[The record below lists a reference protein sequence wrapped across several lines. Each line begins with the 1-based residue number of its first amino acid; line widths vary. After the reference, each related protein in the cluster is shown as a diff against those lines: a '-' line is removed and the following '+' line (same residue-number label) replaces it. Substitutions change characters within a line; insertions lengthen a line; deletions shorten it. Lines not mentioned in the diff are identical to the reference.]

1 MSERRTRRRP
11 RQNVS
16 AAHYVGYVEDNESV
30 EAIMKK
36 FEELEKIQSEI
47 AKSNAQKVAT
57 ESETVDTNPDAVA
70 AVSEDVVPSTNENGA
85 EQGLTEEQ
93 LEEVFKQTSVFTVR
107 SAITNEDIDAVD
119 DLEIWRMD
127 MANGDTAE
135 FEEEDDYLAVDDDFW
150 DEEFGVSRK
159 RNRKTGLP
167 GERRGRLDKESILQ
181 RYRIMHVRLQ
191 DRNGNFFM
199 VKKKVSAIDPSLPT
213 YVKIPAVPI
222 PRSWVHTICE
232 KKPIEE
238 RIPGSRYYEQN
249 ITSLNLSTL
258 GKQFQ
263 VIYMDPPLVLPN
275 EEPSPGKITLEQL
288 AALEIS
294 RIVPV
299 GFLFVWIEKE
309 YLPDIVQ
316 IADKW
321 GFKYVENFCWIKKNI
336 NNQIA
341 CQPSAYFRKSKLSLL
356 IFRKEGDIELRH
368 QRNPDCVFDFIKPLQ
383 EDEVSE
389 RKPEFIYDVIET
401 MLPTALYSEEYPNGE
416 RMLEL
421 WAKKNTRRQG
431 WTTVVDQSP

>member
-11 RQNVS
+11 RQNAS

-36 FEELEKIQSEI
+36 FEELEKIQTEI
-47 AKSNAQKVAT
+47 AKSKAHQTVNEV
-57 ESETVDTNPDAVA
+57 ETVD
-70 AVSEDVVPSTNENGA
+70 VSSDIASGASEVVVTDLPETKI

-93 LEEVFKQTSVFTVR
+93 LEEVFKQTSVFTVK
-107 SAITNEDIDAVD
+107 SVGTNEDIDAVD
-119 DLEIWRMD
+119 DLEIWRME
-127 MANGDTAE
+127 MVNGDTAE

-150 DEEFGVSRK
+150 DEEFGTVRK
-159 RNRKTGLP
+159 RGKRT
-167 GERRGRLDKESILQ
+167 GERRSRLDKESILQ

-222 PRSWVHTICE
+222 PRSWVHTILE
-232 KKPIEE
+232 KRVIDNA
-238 RIPGSRYYEQN
+238 IPGSRYYEKN
-249 ITSLNLSTL
+249 IVSLKLPVL

-263 VIYMDPPLVLPN
+263 VIYMDPPLLLPN

-294 RIVPV
+294 QIVPV

-368 QRNPDCVFDFIKPLQ
+368 QRNPDCVFDFIKPLT
-383 EDEVSE
+383 EGEITE
-389 RKPEFIYDVIET
+389 RKPEFIYNVIET
-401 MLPTALYSEEYPNGE
+401 MLPTALYSEENPNGE
-416 RMLEL
+416 KMLEL

-431 WTTVVDQSP
+431 WTTVVDHRIDL

>member
-1 MSERRTRRRP
+1 MSERRTRRKP

-47 AKSNAQKVAT
+47 AKSNAQKSVSAI
-57 ESETVDTNPDAVA
+57 ETAEPINTNPGVLSE
-70 AVSEDVVPSTNENGA
+70 VSEVNSPKSSERKI

-93 LEEVFKQTSVFTVR
+93 LEEVFKQTSGFTVR
-107 SAITNEDIDAVD
+107 SAVTNEDIDAVD

-127 MANGDTAE
+127 VANGDTAE

-150 DEEFGVSRK
+150 DEEFGAIRK
-159 RNRKTGLP
+159 RNRKTGVP

-213 YVKIPAVPI
+213 YVKIPAIPI
-222 PRSWVHTICE
+222 PRSWVHTILE
-232 KKPIEE
+232 KKAIEHE
-238 RIPGSRYYEQN
+238 IPGSRYYETN
-249 ITSLNLSTL
+249 IMSLDLL
-258 GKQFQ
+258 AIGKHFQ
-263 VIYMDPPLVLPN
+263 VIYMDPPLLLPN
-275 EEPSPGKITLEQL
+275 EKPSPGKITLEQL

-341 CQPSAYFRKSKLSLL
+341 CQPSTYFRKSKLSLL
-356 IFRKEGDIELRH
+356 IFRK
-368 QRNPDCVFDFIKPLQ
+368 V
-383 EDEVSE
+383 
-389 RKPEFIYDVIET
+389 
-401 MLPTALYSEEYPNGE
+401 ALSSPS
-416 RMLEL
+416 
-421 WAKKNTRRQG
+421 TT
-431 WTTVVDQSP
+431 WTICLT